1 MKGLTRKREEHIA
14 QRRRW
19 LAGAPRAAGLPAPR
33 PVGPKNQAGR
43 LARHAETRLL
53 PAEHREM
60 DDLRLDEIP
69 AYLAACNDRYRPLAE
84 LVLATDIRI
93 GEVLALTWA
102 TSPGAPAP

>member
-19 LAGAPRAAGLPAPR
+19 LAGAPSAAGLPAPR

-69 AYLAACNDRYRPLAE
+69 AYLAACTTGTGRWPSSCSRPASGSG
-84 LVLATDIRI
+84 R
-93 GEVLALTWA
+93 
-102 TSPGAPAP
+102 SSR